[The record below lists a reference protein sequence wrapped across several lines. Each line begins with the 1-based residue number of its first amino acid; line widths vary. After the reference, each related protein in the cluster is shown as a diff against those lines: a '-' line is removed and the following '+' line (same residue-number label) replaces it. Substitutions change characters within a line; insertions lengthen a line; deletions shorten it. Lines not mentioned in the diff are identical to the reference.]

1 MDTPDLLSSI
11 IEVIRDHLNWHNRN
25 RLTPFISVFDEEERA
40 ENWALA
46 LHRND
51 VQMTEVDTR
60 FLENVAGDLIRLIED
75 NY

>member
-1 MDTPDLLSSI
+1 MNTPDSLSSI
-11 IEVIRDHLNWHNRN
+11 IEAIRDHLNWHNCN

-51 VQMTEVDTR
+51 VQMAEIDTSL
-60 FLENVAGDLIRLIED
+60 LEILLLSLWKELGK
-75 NY
+75 Y